1 MSHMDSSQVACPRC
15 PTTWSAGLFSAVD
28 ADTIQIQVDAI
39 LDGSFERMTCRGC
52 GHTFRPEHALL
63 FVSHA
68 RRLWIVMQPRSD
80 RPGFAGLERGVER
93 RVMTN
98 MARFAPAGIE
108 SLQGIRLRLVFG
120 QHMLTEAVRMSYA
133 GLDPRLLEC
142 AKLLAIRR
150 NLAALMQHGPF
161 ELCFERLDGAMP
173 ICAVHTLPA
182 GDRVAELALGDDVL
196 ADVEASLPA
205 LQERFPALFDR
216 PYMSATRYLIA
227 DIV

>member
-1 MSHMDSSQVACPRC
+1 MSQMDSSHVACPRC

-39 LDGSFERMTCRGC
+39 LDGSFERTTCRGC
-52 GHTFRPEHALL
+52 GHSFRPEHALL

-68 RRLWIVMQPRSD
+68 RRLWIVMQPRTD
-80 RPGFAGLERGVER
+80 RPGFARLERAAEQL
-93 RVMTN
+93 VMTN
-98 MARFAPAGIE
+98 LARFSPPGVA

-133 GLDPRLLEC
+133 GLDPRTLEC
-142 AKLLAIRR
+142 AKLLAVRR
-150 NLAALMQHGPF
+150 NLPGLMQHGPF
-161 ELCFERLDGAMP
+161 ELCFERFDGATP

-182 GDRVAELALGDDVL
+182 GDRVAELALGPDVL

-205 LQERFPALFDR
+205 LHDRFPELFDR
-216 PYMSATRYLIA
+216 PYMSATRYLMA
-227 DIV
+227 DTV